1 MAVLES
7 QLGVVR
13 PNDPRAI
20 GAIRPRFGELAIN
33 SFAYYADPVFE
44 RTREAIVYGNT
55 PEPGYDF
62 AKDIPQGHEQYASRY
77 AYATNSEHASE
88 ITRVINESLQR
99 RQTFDDASIG
109 QLLVAELANPIN
121 FLGIPLGG
129 PAIAGGRVAFGV
141 TAARGAGAVALAE
154 GALSV
159 GVQMADPVQ
168 SYTETAMN
176 VAMSAMF
183 GAGFASAFSIPV
195 NSRVK
200 AAEATRAQIEQIVAI
215 GERINQIGD
224 ISDDAMTRMGP
235 RDSRPLGTDESVP
248 EVAQRLSDEIAALER
263 ELASVDSASG
273 ESRIIQDRIDELR
286 SQRQPFADEMLYRT
300 LDNEGFN
307 AADMYRPSRG
317 GDNLFLNFVTTPF
330 RRALTGDFGG
340 ANNAVKDAF
349 VRLAGDAGTQLHMN
363 EFGIK
368 TPLSVHQAS
377 SKDMGE
383 FAVAYEGM
391 VRLWAEDTGAPQPGT
406 SILSGFDLN
415 ATSIS
420 RTVQKEGNSISAWM
434 SDVARRR
441 ARGEEMTEAQ
451 RKAAQMMD
459 DYFNRWEARLIET
472 GQIRT
477 RDTISREMDTLRTE
491 IESLRAQV
499 ERSGPSEEL
508 SRTIAERES
517 ALAQRQIEMDDPTLR
532 EKSEPFFP
540 RFWNQ
545 SAVRRNRAE
554 LKNILVNWYNEN
566 PYIVRFS
573 NETMSWE
580 RVELD
585 TSPDAIA
592 RRADETIDTILGEAP
607 TPADPSTIFTG
618 RGRPSAIAARA
629 LNIPNSRVFDFI
641 EQNPVNVMSAYA
653 SRTAPGYHFAR
664 NFGTNFSTLKQRLTL
679 RMQDAGV
686 SEAQIQKTMRD
697 FTHLYDRVVGRVI
710 RDPDAWDQKTAAVL
724 RDMASMTY
732 LGRAGIAAF
741 ADFGRIVMEHN
752 GETLGRTAQA
762 MFDPALRS
770 ASRSETRALGGALEM
785 LLGSAHM
792 RMVDDQNWNPI
803 NNGAMDRVRNAFH
816 TLNLLGPV
824 TVMAKQFSGAA
835 GAHLMIE
842 ASQRLARG
850 TASDFDVRYLARYGI
865 DAELAARIASAPFQV
880 DPKTGF
886 ILPNTDA
893 WVNGYRIPEV
903 EGGRVRVVE
912 ANEDGSAVGKTNAN
926 GEYVPAFYRPNK
938 AQSSSVIVTW
948 DNIQL
953 GQAVTLYRGE
963 GGVNGSV
970 QGGNWWTTDLAKA
983 KQYGAVKSL
992 TVQSDEIA
1000 SIAVRGHGGPD
1011 EFLFPNGLPQELS
1024 FKIEDFKL
1032 PSDGGTIYFDREYI
1046 EGPMFER
1053 KAWTQPRMEGV
1064 DPLPEN
1070 AFSNPREWSN
1080 FVMWHEIM
1088 HTRFSA
1094 EDLGLPPRSAAYE
1107 NRINQMAMEQHRNS
1121 QTVAQDTVDRFRA
1134 AVNTHVNNMVLMST
1148 AADKPIMMDGVV
1160 YVPENMGR
1168 MFGLAP
1174 DPRNPGYSRVENAF
1188 IGLPLQFFSYSLA
1201 NVNKTVGLMMQGAV
1215 RSRVTGM
1222 AAMMGLG
1229 YMVTWMRTP
1238 DNVWDRMSPQDKLAR
1253 SFDMSGIAALYSD
1266 LFYTGLQTSLALG
1279 GPNPTGGFIAPRFP
1293 QQPNALDAVTGL
1305 TGAASSWTLDMGRS
1319 AYSFANGEYG
1329 EGAAQFVRNL
1339 PFSNLWFMRSEINE
1353 LSRYLS
1359 RF

>member
-7 QLGVVR
+7 QLGIVR

-20 GAIRPRFGELAIN
+20 RAIRPRFGELAIN

-44 RTREAIVYGNT
+44 RTREAIVYGNI

-77 AYATNSEHASE
+77 AYATNSEHAAE
-88 ITRVINESLQR
+88 ITRTINESIQR
-99 RQTFDDASIG
+99 RQTFDDASTS
-109 QLLVAELANPIN
+109 QLLVAELFNPLN
-121 FLGIPLGG
+121 LLGIPLGG

-141 TAARGAGAVALAE
+141 TAARGAGAVSLAE
-154 GALSV
+154 SALSI
-159 GVQMADPVQ
+159 GIQTADPVQ

-248 EVAQRLSDEIAALER
+248 EVAQRLSDEISALER

-415 ATSIS
+415 VTSLS

-491 IESLRAQV
+491 IESLRAQI

-545 SAVRRNRAE
+545 SAVRRNRDE

-912 ANEDGSAVGKTNAN
+912 ANEDGSSIGKTSQG
-926 GEYVPAFYRPNK
+926 GEYVPAYYRR
-938 AQSSSVIVTW
+938 
-948 DNIQL
+948 D
-953 GQAVTLYRGE
+953 E
-963 GGVNGSV
+963 GG
-970 QGGNWWTTDLAKA
+970 
-983 KQYGAVKSL
+983 
-992 TVQSDEIA
+992 E
-1000 SIAVRGHGGPD
+1000 
-1011 EFLFPNGLPQELS
+1011 
-1024 FKIEDFKL
+1024 
-1032 PSDGGTIYFDREYI
+1032 GGTIYFDREYI

>member
-1 MAVLES
+1 MA
-7 QLGVVR
+7 
-13 PNDPRAI
+13 
-20 GAIRPRFGELAIN
+20 
-33 SFAYYADPVFE
+33 
-44 RTREAIVYGNT
+44 
-55 PEPGYDF
+55 
-62 AKDIPQGHEQYASRY
+62 
-77 AYATNSEHASE
+77 
-88 ITRVINESLQR
+88 
-99 RQTFDDASIG
+99 
-109 QLLVAELANPIN
+109 
-121 FLGIPLGG
+121 
-129 PAIAGGRVAFGV
+129 
-141 TAARGAGAVALAE
+141 
-154 GALSV
+154 
-159 GVQMADPVQ
+159 
-168 SYTETAMN
+168 
-176 VAMSAMF
+176 
-183 GAGFASAFSIPV
+183 
-195 NSRVK
+195 
-200 AAEATRAQIEQIVAI
+200 
-215 GERINQIGD
+215 
-224 ISDDAMTRMGP
+224 P
-235 RDSRPLGTDESVP
+235 RDSRPLGADESVP
-248 EVAQRLSDEIAALER
+248 EVAQRLSDEITALER

-286 SQRQPFADEMLYRT
+286 SQRQPFADEVLYRT

-377 SKDMGE
+377 AKDMGE

-415 ATSIS
+415 VTSLS

-451 RKAAQMMD
+451 RKAAQMMG

-491 IESLRAQV
+491 IESLRAQID
-499 ERSGPSEEL
+499 RSGPSEEL

-545 SAVRRNRAE
+545 SAVRRNRDE

-573 NETMSWE
+573 DETMSWE

-679 RMQDAGV
+679 RMQDAGN

-785 LLGSAHM
+785 LLGSSHM

-912 ANEDGSAVGKTNAN
+912 ANEDGSSIGKTSQN
-926 GEYVPAFYRPNK
+926 GEYVPAYYRR
-938 AQSSSVIVTW
+938 
-948 DNIQL
+948 D
-953 GQAVTLYRGE
+953 E
-963 GGVNGSV
+963 GG
-970 QGGNWWTTDLAKA
+970 
-983 KQYGAVKSL
+983 
-992 TVQSDEIA
+992 E
-1000 SIAVRGHGGPD
+1000 
-1011 EFLFPNGLPQELS
+1011 
-1024 FKIEDFKL
+1024 
-1032 PSDGGTIYFDREYI
+1032 GGTIYFDREYI

-1168 MFGLAP
+1168 MFGLTP

-1238 DNVWDRMSPQDKLAR
+1238 ENVWDRMSPQDKLAR

-1279 GPNPTGGFIAPRFP
+1279 GPNPTGGFIAPRFL